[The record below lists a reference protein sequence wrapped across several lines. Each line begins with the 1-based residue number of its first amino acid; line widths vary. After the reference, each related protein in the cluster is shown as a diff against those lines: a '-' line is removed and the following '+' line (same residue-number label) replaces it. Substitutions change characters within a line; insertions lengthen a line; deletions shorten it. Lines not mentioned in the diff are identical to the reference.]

1 MKNLQN
7 TDEICIDLMRI
18 AEKIADDYESKT
30 QSDYSSGIVR
40 AIHQIRRNTIAVA
53 LPSGNIIRDAVEFLT
68 DQKIDFAVIGGMAL
82 TVHGQARATG
92 DIDFL
97 VSSMPDSVDCGDP
110 RYMEKF
116 QFYRAKS
123 STGTTLT
130 VDSKRNGQI
139 ELLLANNEMRRLA
152 ISTAGSARIAGVDV
166 PVVSAAALI
175 GLKIQAYTNNPSRKQ
190 DRPDILSVLE
200 SSNPDLSDV
209 TERLSEEELAALNK
223 ILQLWKD

>member
-1 MKNLQN
+1 M
-7 TDEICIDLMRI
+7 DLMRI
-18 AEKIADDYESKT
+18 AVRIADEYQEHVI
-30 QSDYSSGIVR
+30 SDHSAEIVH

-53 LPSGNIIRDAVEFLT
+53 LPSGNIIRDAVEFLI

-82 TVHGQARATG
+82 TVHGQARATA

-97 VSSMPDSVDCGDP
+97 VSSMPDAVDCGDP

-123 STGTTLT
+123 STGSTLT

-139 ELLLANNEMRRLA
+139 ELLLADNDMRRHA
-152 ISTAGSARIAGVDV
+152 VSTAGSARIAGVDV

-175 GLKIQAYTNNPSRKQ
+175 GLKIQAFVNNPNRKQ
-190 DRPDILSVLE
+190 DRPDVLSVLE
-200 SSNPDLSDV
+200 TSNPDLSGILDK
-209 TERLSEEELAALNK
+209 LSEEENTALDK